1 MNIELINRAK
11 LISARPWMLGALAL
25 AVLTA
30 CGGGGGGDP
39 TDAAMDEAARARA
52 AKNKGNTTTSGSTT
66 TTSGSTTTTSGS
78 TTTTGTA
85 SGSTTTTEGSTTGTT
100 TGTTTGG
107 TVTSPTPTPTPVPV
121 GPFACATD
129 AITCVEVTATASV
142 TQASVPVTFGQPF
155 RAGDWQHTTQGL
167 VAKVDGVA
175 VPLQTDE
182 ISSHRDGSARFAV
195 LSAQLNN
202 LQPGQS
208 KIINLYTGTKTSSTP
223 NVPANP
229 DWNLELEAQVFDAN
243 GNVVATLVAQPQAQ
257 LAAQISSGSGRRLA
271 GAVATEYTVA
281 LPFKDKA
288 TGTQHPHLTAR
299 LHTRLVDGGQRIRT
313 DVVMENTRTWTAN
326 PGNITYSFAV
336 KRNGSTIYTQ
346 PKFTH
351 YHHARWHKVLW
362 TGASAEP
369 KARVRHN
376 MPYFMASKAIWNY
389 DLNITIPETVI
400 SSYYSQYT
408 QAKANQASLGPM
420 ANLFMTTYFPTT
432 GGRAEIGPVPQ
443 WTAMY
448 LVSQDERLKEV
459 MLAHA
464 DVASSVPVH
473 YRDESSGQPLDLDRY
488 PNVSTLL
495 GTSQPALPTLANA
508 TTIWVPDT
516 AHQGSYAYVP
526 YMVTGDAFFQEEL
539 MFWAAWNLTSMSPGY
554 RSYGQGLLWE
564 DQVRGQAW
572 TMRALGDASRIIPDS
587 HPMKPYFQKRLSNNL
602 EWFYQNWVA
611 SPATDVSPMG
621 SPVNPYATN
630 QVGPWQNDFWA
641 IVMAQH
647 AEADEPRAK
656 ELVNW
661 VSRLGV
667 GRFLNESQGFCLA
680 KAAAYYLQMKNSNN
694 NWITTWSELAQVNFP
709 GVNCTAALEYDG
721 YPAWAGGYAANARA
735 MLAATAN
742 AGVQN
747 AASTYTLWK
756 SKTPLMDSDFSN
768 NPTWAIVPR

>member
-30 CGGGGGGDP
+30 CGGGGGGSSPADM
-39 TDAAMDEAARARA
+39 DAAA
-52 AKNKGNTTTSGSTT
+52 AKGTNNGKGKGSTTTSG
-66 TTSGSTTTTSGS
+66 
-78 TTTTGTA
+78 
-85 SGSTTTTEGSTTGTT
+85 GTT
-100 TGTTTGG
+100 TTTGG
-107 TVTSPTPTPTPVPV
+107 TTTTTDPTTTTGGTTTTTDPTTTTGGTTTIVPV

-129 AITCVEVTATASV
+129 AITCVEVTGTATV

-257 LAAQISSGSGRRLA
+257 LAAQIASGSGRRLA

-369 KARVRHN
+369 QARVRHN
-376 MPYFMASKAIWNY
+376 MPYFMASKAVWNY
-389 DLNITIPETVI
+389 NLNLSIPSSVLDADLATLNQRKAE
-400 SSYYSQYT
+400 
-408 QAKANQASLGPM
+408 QAALGPM
-420 ANLFMTTYFPTT
+420 ANLLLTPYFPTT
-432 GGRAEIGPVPQ
+432 GGRSEIGPIPK
-443 WTAMY
+443 WTAQF
-448 LVSQDERLKEV
+448 LLSQDDRSRQT
-459 MLAHA
+459 MLAVA
-464 DVASSVPVH
+464 DASASVPIH
-473 YRDESSGQPLDLDRY
+473 YRDEGTDNPLDLDTY
-488 PNVSTLL
+488 PTVSML
-495 GTSQPALPTLANA
+495 SSVSSPVLPTVVNG
-508 TTIWVPDT
+508 TTIWTPDT
-516 AHQGSYAYVP
+516 SHQASFTYVP
-526 YMVTGDAFFQEEL
+526 YLITGDAFYLEQM
-539 MFWAAWNLTSMSPGY
+539 MFWGSWNLASFHPEY
-554 RSYGQGLLWE
+554 RNKGAGLVYSE
-564 DQVRGQAW
+564 QVRGQAW
-572 TMRALGDASRIIPDS
+572 IMRSLGEVYRSLPDNHKMKGYFQTRLQNNLDWYWNRYLSKMYVVSPLGDFN
-587 HPMKPYFQKRLSNNL
+587 H
-602 EWFYQNWVA
+602 
-611 SPATDVSPMG
+611 T
-621 SPVNPYATN
+621 YAESA
-630 QVGPWQNDFWA
+630 PWQNDFA
-641 IVMAQH
+641 GVVFAQL
-647 AEADEPRAK
+647 AENQDPKAK
-656 ELVNW
+656 DVLDWISKFNI
-661 VSRLGV
+661 
-667 GRFLNESQGFCLA
+667 GRFQSQSAGFCTA
-680 KAAAYYLQMKNSNN
+680 KAPGYWWTVKDSAGQYYSSWKALFDANY
-694 NWITTWSELAQVNFP
+694 P
-709 GVNCTAALEYDG
+709 GVLCTSDLAIDG
-721 YPAWAGGYAANARA
+721 YPDNPYGSAAYARA
-735 MLAATAN
+735 MMASAAN
-742 AGVQN
+742 AGVAN
-747 AASTYTLWK
+747 AGQAYSAWVSMTNA
-756 SKTPLMDSDFSN
+756 MDPNFPSD
-768 NPTWAIVPR
+768 PTWAVVPR

>member
-30 CGGGGGGDP
+30 CGGGGGGASPADM
-39 TDAAMDEAARARA
+39 DAAA
-52 AKNKGNTTTSGSTT
+52 AKGTNNGKGKGSTTTSGGTT
-66 TTSGSTTTTSGS
+66 TT
-78 TTTTGTA
+78 TA
-85 SGSTTTTEGSTTGTT
+85 PT
-100 TGTTTGG
+100 TTTGG
-107 TVTSPTPTPTPVPV
+107 TTTTTDPTTTTGGTTTTTDPTTTTGGTTTSGGTTTIVPV

-129 AITCVEVTATASV
+129 AITCVEVTGTATV

-208 KIINLYTGTKTSSTP
+208 KIINLYTGTKTSSSP

-257 LAAQISSGSGRRLA
+257 LAAQIASGSGRRLA

-369 KARVRHN
+369 QARVRHN
-376 MPYFMASKAIWNY
+376 MPYFMASKAVWNY
-389 DLNITIPETVI
+389 NLNLQVPETVLAG
-400 SSYYSQYT
+400 QYALLAQKRQD
-408 QAKANQASLGPM
+408 QAALGPM
-420 ANLFMTTYFPTT
+420 GNAFLTPYFPTT
-432 GGRAEIGPVPQ
+432 GGRQEIGPLPR
-443 WTAMY
+443 WTAQY
-448 LVSQDERLKEV
+448 LVSQDPRMLEV
-459 MLAHA
+459 MLANA
-464 DVASSVPVH
+464 DAAASVPVH
-473 YRDESSGQPLDLDRY
+473 YRDDSTALPLDLDRY
-488 PNVSTLL
+488 PKVAVRI
-495 GTSQPALPTLANA
+495 GTSSPALPAVVDGA
-508 TTIWVPDT
+508 TIWSVDI
-516 AHQGSYAYVP
+516 AHQGSFAFVP
-526 YMVTGDAFFQEEL
+526 YLVTGDAFYQEEAA
-539 MFWAAWNLTSMSPGY
+539 FWAAWNMAANNPSYRGY
-554 RSYGQGLLWE
+554 GAGLIHPEQL
-564 DQVRGQAW
+564 RGQAW
-572 TMRALGDASRIIPDS
+572 ALRSIRDAALFLPDT
-587 HPMKPYFQKRLSNNL
+587 HPHKSYFQNRLNNNL
-602 EWFYQNWVA
+602 NWYIDTFVNNPDA
-611 SPATDVSPMG
+611 TAQSPLGAIQKPDDKSVT
-621 SPVNPYATN
+621 
-630 QVGPWQNDFWA
+630 GPWQNDFMG
-641 IVMAQH
+641 IIFAQMV
-647 AEADEPRAK
+647 EDGEPLAK
-656 ELVNW
+656 PTLDWFGKFN
-661 VSRLGV
+661 V
-667 GRFLNESQGFCLA
+667 GRFLNEPAGFCTA
-680 KAAAYYLQMKNSNN
+680 NAAGYYWKIRDINGNF
-694 NWITTWSELAQVNFP
+694 ITTWKALYEANYP
-709 GVNCTAALEYDG
+709 GQSCTSTTAIDG
-721 YPAWAGGYAANARA
+721 YPDGAVGYAAGARA
-735 MLAATAN
+735 SLATAID
-742 AGVQN
+742 AGVAN
-747 AASTYTLWK
+747 ASTAYARWLTF
-756 SKTPLMDSDFSN
+756 TPKIDNAFNSD
-768 NPTWAIVPR
+768 PTWAIVPRK

>member
-30 CGGGGGGDP
+30 CGGGGGGSTPSEMDAAAAKGNNGKGKGNTTTSTGGTTTTTTGGTTTTTTTTTTDP
-39 TDAAMDEAARARA
+39 TTTTGGTTTTTDPTTTT
-52 AKNKGNTTTSGSTT
+52 GGTTTSGSTT
-66 TTSGSTTTTSGS
+66 TI
-78 TTTTGTA
+78 
-85 SGSTTTTEGSTTGTT
+85 
-100 TGTTTGG
+100 
-107 TVTSPTPTPTPVPV
+107 VPV

-129 AITCVEVTATASV
+129 AITCVEVTGTATV

-208 KIINLYTGTKTSSTP
+208 KIINLYTGTKTTSTP

-229 DWNLELEAQVFDAN
+229 DWNLELEAQVYDAN

-281 LPFKDKA
+281 LPLKDKA

-369 KARVRHN
+369 QARVRHN
-376 MPYFMASKAIWNY
+376 MPYFMASKAVWNY
-389 DLNITIPETVI
+389 DLNLKI
-400 SSYYSQYT
+400 SDTELSNSLSYMKTAQQS
-408 QAKANQASLGPM
+408 QASLGPM
-420 ANLFMTTYFPTT
+420 ANLFLTPYFPTT
-432 GGRAEIGPVPQ
+432 GGRSEIGPFPRWVA
-443 WTAMY
+443 TY
-448 LVSQDERLKEV
+448 LISQDDRALQV
-459 MLAHA
+459 MLAHGDA
-464 DVASSVPVH
+464 AAAVPVH
-473 YRDESSGQPLDLDRY
+473 YRDEVTGQVLDLDRY
-488 PNVSTLL
+488 PKVTVRTGISD
-495 GTSQPALPTLANA
+495 PVMPTLAA
-508 TTIWVPDT
+508 DSSTIWTPDT
-516 AHQGSYAYVP
+516 AHQPSLAFVP
-526 YMVTGDAFFQEEL
+526 YLITGDAFYQDEVI
-539 MFWAAWNLTSMSPGY
+539 FWAGWNIAGMNPQYRGY
-554 RSYGQGLLWE
+554 GAGLVTE

-572 TMRALGDASRIIPDS
+572 NMRSLSEAIRIVPDNHAMKGYFKTRMTNNMNWYNQVYVVNGAS
-587 HPMKPYFQKRLSNNL
+587 
-602 EWFYQNWVA
+602 A
-611 SPATDVSPMG
+611 SPLGAVQKPDEPLLTS
-621 SPVNPYATN
+621 
-630 QVGPWQNDFWA
+630 PWQNDFLA
-641 IVMAQH
+641 IVFAQLV
-647 AEADEPRAK
+647 DDGEPYALPVLAQFSK
-656 ELVNW
+656 FN
-661 VSRLGV
+661 V
-667 GRFLNESQGFCLA
+667 GRFLNENNGFCVA
-680 KAAAYYLQMKNSNN
+680 KAPGYYWNIKDSSGAFIN
-694 NWITTWSELAQVNFP
+694 NWTTLYSVNFP
-709 GVNCTAALEYDG
+709 GSTCTTDMPIDG
-721 YPAWAGGYAANARA
+721 YPDAPNGYAAYARA
-735 MLAATAN
+735 MLAASASVGIN
-742 AGVQN
+742 N
-747 AASTYTLWK
+747 AASAYTLWVG
-756 SKTPLMDSDFSN
+756 KTPKMDAAFTTE
-768 NPTWAIVPR
+768 PTWALVPRK

>member
-30 CGGGGGGDP
+30 CGGGGGGGASPADM
-39 TDAAMDEAARARA
+39 DAAA
-52 AKNKGNTTTSGSTT
+52 AKGTNNGKGKGNTTTSGGTTSGGTT
-66 TTSGSTTTTSGS
+66 TTTDPT
-78 TTTTGTA
+78 
-85 SGSTTTTEGSTTGTT
+85 
-100 TGTTTGG
+100 TTTGG
-107 TVTSPTPTPTPVPV
+107 TTTSGGTTTTTDPTTSTGGTTTSGGTTTIVPV

-129 AITCVEVTATASV
+129 AITCVEVTGTATV

-362 TGASAEP
+362 TGSSAEP
-369 KARVRHN
+369 QARVRHN
-376 MPYFMASKAIWNY
+376 MPYFMASKAVWNY
-389 DLNITIPETVI
+389 DLNLTVPESAI
-400 SSYYSQYT
+400 DRQYSLLAQRRT
-408 QAKANQASLGPM
+408 EQASLGPM
-420 ANLFMTTYFPTT
+420 ANLLLTAYFPTT
-432 GGRAEIGPVPQ
+432 GGRMEIGPYPQ

-448 LVSQDERLKEV
+448 LLSQDSRMREV

-464 DVASSVPVH
+464 DAAAAVPVH
-473 YRDESSGQPLDLDRY
+473 YRDEGTQNPIDIAKYPKVNLSTEGSSEPL
-488 PNVSTLL
+488 
-495 GTSQPALPTLANA
+495 LPTVVDG
-508 TTIWVPDT
+508 TTIWKPDT
-516 AHQGSYAYVP
+516 PHQPSFAYVP
-526 YMVTGDAFFQEEL
+526 YLITGDAFYLDEL
-539 MFWAAWNLTSMSPGY
+539 QFWATWNVAARNPGY
-554 RSYGQGLLWE
+554 RMMEKGIFYSE
-564 DQVRGQAW
+564 QVRGRAW
-572 TMRALGDASRIIPDS
+572 GMRSLGEAARATPDT
-587 HPMKPYFQKRLSNNL
+587 HPLRSYFSNLLQYNVDWL
-602 EWFYQNWVA
+602 VQNYPNA
-611 SPATDVSPMG
+611 APSPEAPPMG
-621 SPVNPYATN
+621 MMPQTSAPYVTSA
-630 QVGPWQNDFWA
+630 WQNDFVA
-641 IVMAQH
+641 IVLSQ
-647 AEADEPRAK
+647 
-656 ELVNW
+656 LVENDVPNAATYLNW
-661 VSRLGV
+661 LSRFTV
-667 GRFLNESQGFCLA
+667 ERYNKQGEGYCT
-680 KAAAYYLQMKNSNN
+680 AYAPAYDVYNLDSNN
-694 NWITTWSELAQVNFP
+694 QPINNWAQLFQRNWP
-709 GVNCTAALEYDG
+709 GVTCSADLAIMGSPTAAD
-721 YPAWAGGYAANARA
+721 GYAAYSRG
-735 MLAATAN
+735 MLGAAAN
-742 AGVQN
+742 AGVVN
-747 AASTYTLWK
+747 ASSAYTRWK
-756 SKTPLMDSDFSN
+756 QMTSSMDSALAAD
-768 NPTWAIVPR
+768 PTWAIVPR

>member
-30 CGGGGGGDP
+30 CGGGGGSTPSEMDAAAARSSNNGKGKGNNTNSTGGTTTTTGGTTTTTDP
-39 TDAAMDEAARARA
+39 TTTTTDPTTTT
-52 AKNKGNTTTSGSTT
+52 GGTTTSGSTT
-66 TTSGSTTTTSGS
+66 TI
-78 TTTTGTA
+78 
-85 SGSTTTTEGSTTGTT
+85 
-100 TGTTTGG
+100 
-107 TVTSPTPTPTPVPV
+107 VPV

-129 AITCVEVTATASV
+129 AITCVEVTGTATV

-229 DWNLELEAQVFDAN
+229 DWNLELEAQVYDAN

-369 KARVRHN
+369 QARVRHN

-420 ANLFMTTYFPTT
+420 ANLFMTPYFPTT

-539 MFWAAWNLTSMSPGY
+539 MFWAAWNLTAMSPGY

-572 TMRALGDASRIIPDS
+572 TMRALGEASRIVPDS
-587 HPMKPYFQKRLSNNL
+587 HPMKAYFQKRLSNNL

-611 SPATDVSPMG
+611 SPAPNVSPMG
-621 SPVNPYATN
+621 SPASPYTT
-630 QVGPWQNDFWA
+630 QVGPWQNDFWT

-661 VSRLGV
+661 VSKFGI

-680 KAAAYYLQMKNSNN
+680 KAPAYYLQMKNSSN

-709 GVNCTAALEYDG
+709 GVNCTDPLDYDG

-742 AGVQN
+742 VGVQN

-756 SKTPLMDSDFSN
+756 SKTPLMDSDFAN